1 MNIKEGRKTNFFWA
15 HNAIFDKWGANLKG
29 NGIAVYLCLVR
40 HANNDGTC
48 YPSLNTIAKKCGIC
62 RNTVIRIIDKLVDL
76 GLIVREKRDGQKGR
90 TSNLYTIVDISEVI
104 GLGAGIMQ
112 NFHYLSTRSGPEVN
126 KYEETYARDTTT
138 EPRKRLKG
146 KPSNGKNKRSSCKL
160 DKKTT
165 DLPVTVKKLPEE
177 ISNEIQSNSNY
188 ELDKNTTNLPV
199 IIKTLS
205 EEISNEIQ
213 SNSNYELDENITG
226 LPITAKK
233 LPRDVD
239 NTKSKG
245 NCKLDK
251 DSADLPIDVKS
262 LSTNGTLNF
271 DFALQNFSQEQ
282 MQNALKT
289 LKSVPTMDKQLI
301 LDELNSAVSK
311 NTVKSP
317 ICYLNTLVK
326 RYHAGDFI
334 PTSELC
340 TQRNKPTQKITSN
353 ANTCK
358 YCKGIGQIRFI
369 RQDGTLTE
377 LIDCKHG
384 QLAHEYIQ
392 NVKEEYGY
400 NLQPH
405 KARMPHQLHL
415 SI

>member
-1 MNIKEGRKTNFFWA
+1 MILYGERLNNFMNIREGRKPNFFWA

-62 RNTVIRIIDKLVDL
+62 RNTVIRTIDKLVEL
-76 GLIVREKRDGQKGR
+76 GLIVREKRDSQKGR
-90 TSNLYTIVDISEVI
+90 TSNLYTIVDISEIVGI
-104 GLGAGIMQ
+104 GVVQ
-112 NFHYLSTRSGPEVN
+112 NLNYLSTRSGLGTS
-126 KYEETYARDTTT
+126 KYEETYPRNTTT
-138 EPRKRLKG
+138 ESPKRLKA
-146 KPSNGKNKRSSCKL
+146 KYKLSNSNNKKRSSNCKL
-160 DKKTT
+160 DKNTT
-165 DLPVTVKKLPEE
+165 DLPVTVKSLSEE
-177 ISNEIQSNSNY
+177 ISNKILSNNNY
-188 ELDKNTTNLPV
+188 ELDKNTT
-199 IIKTLS
+199 K
-205 EEISNEIQ
+205 
-213 SNSNYELDENITG
+213 
-226 LPITAKK
+226 LPITVKK
-233 LPRDVD
+233 SPKDI
-239 NTKSKG
+239 SKTNSND

-251 DSADLPIDVKS
+251 DIASLPIDVKCLPTS
-262 LSTNGTLNF
+262 GTLKF
-271 DFALQNFSQEQ
+271 DFALQNLSQEQ

-289 LKSVPTMDKQLI
+289 LNSVPTMDKQLL
-301 LDELNSAVSK
+301 LDELNSALSK

-326 RYHAGDFI
+326 KYHAGDFI
-334 PTSELC
+334 PTSELF
-340 TQRNKPTQKITSN
+340 TQRNKSTPKTTSN

-369 RQDGTLTE
+369 RQDGSLTE

-384 QLAHEYIQ
+384 QLAHKYIQ

-400 NLQPH
+400 DLQPH